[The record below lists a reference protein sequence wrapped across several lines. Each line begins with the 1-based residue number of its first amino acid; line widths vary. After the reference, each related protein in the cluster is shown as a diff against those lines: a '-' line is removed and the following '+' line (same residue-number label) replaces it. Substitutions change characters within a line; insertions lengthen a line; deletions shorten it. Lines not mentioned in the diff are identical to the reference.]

1 MIEIPTNLLSVHDRI
16 IDCVQQGTPIPDE
29 ANELT
34 KWIETEC
41 WDNLVAGWD
50 HEHVVLSLAHLS
62 WLVWSDKEMLAREEL
77 TPPLTD
83 KHRLSYA
90 RGLVAGTFEGM
101 DGWDVPSVHLLK
113 IEKDNG
119 QSAVLG
125 WLVEIHGQGGA
136 FPVYMGAFLD
146 REHFYQNLR
155 DCDYLFDDE
164 QDRLTDETILRLW
177 TKRSLPNRPI
187 VVTVDWGNESYDCP
201 MSEQTWRRICKGKSV
216 RRVVFYRY
224 EGKRYRSE
232 WLFNSDEFGTLVVNY
247 DDSGVGFDGF
257 LEDAR
262 ITDYDQTTSWVSV
275 VMEHGSSDSLLDAL
289 VQRSVSR
296 DKSSPPFDYW
306 VVENVFVTE
315 PYVGGLMLGEIPKF
329 KLAGKRILRIAQIE
343 VDALMYKAFEETGAY
358 PDT

>member
-1 MIEIPTNLLSVHDRI
+1 MIEIPTNLLSIRDRI
-16 IDCVQQGTPIPDE
+16 IDCVHQGTPIPDE
-29 ANELT
+29 VNELT
-34 KWIETEC
+34 KWIETER

-50 HEHVVLSLAHLS
+50 QEHMVLSLGHLS
-62 WLVWSDKEMLAREEL
+62 WLVWSDEEMLAREEL

-101 DGWDVPSVHLLK
+101 AGWDVPSVHLVK

-164 QDRLTDETILRLW
+164 QNSLTDETILRLW
-177 TKRSLPNRPI
+177 TNRSLPNRPI
-187 VVTVDWGNESYDCP
+187 VVTVDWGNESHDCP

-216 RRVVFYRY
+216 RRIVFYLY
-224 EGKRYRSE
+224 EGRRCRSE
-232 WLFNSDEFGTLVVNY
+232 WLFNSDKFGSLVVNY
-247 DDSGVGFDGF
+247 DDGGVGFDGF
-257 LEDAR
+257 LDDAR
-262 ITDYDQTTSWVSV
+262 ITDYDQTSSWVSEL
-275 VMEHGSSDSLLDAL
+275 MKYGSSDSLLDAL
-289 VQRSVSR
+289 VQRSTAR

-306 VVENVFVTE
+306 VVEDSFVME
-315 PYVGGLMLGEIPKF
+315 PSIGGLMLGEAPKF
-329 KLAGKRILRIAQIE
+329 KLAGKKTFRITQIE
-343 VDALMYKAFEETGAY
+343 LDALMNKVFEETGAY